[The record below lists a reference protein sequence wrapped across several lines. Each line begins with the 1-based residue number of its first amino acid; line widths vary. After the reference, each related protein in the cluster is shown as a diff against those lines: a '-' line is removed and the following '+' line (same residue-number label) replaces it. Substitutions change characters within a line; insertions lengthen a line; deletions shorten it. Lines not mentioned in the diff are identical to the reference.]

1 MSEPTRAEPLLDVA
15 NLSIEVLTGGGW
27 TAITRDVSFQVDRG
41 ETVCLVGESGCGK
54 STTALAMLGLL
65 PAGSSRVASG
75 TVTLDGQ
82 DLYRLSRRGWEDVR
96 GEQISMIFQEPMSSL
111 HPAFTVGEQIA
122 ESLRRHRGMHH
133 RAARRRAVELLDLV
147 GVPDAAHRLDSY
159 PHEFSGGMRQRV
171 LIAIA
176 LACEPR
182 LLVADEPT
190 TALDVTV
197 QAQILDLLQDM
208 REQFGLSILLV
219 THDLGVVAEVADRV
233 VVMYAGEVVEQASVA
248 DFLHRPAHP
257 YSRALTAAST
267 PQPGGELTWIPGA
280 PPPPEAMPPGCR
292 FHPRCQYGMDECTR
306 VPVVPLTI
314 GPDRRGYR
322 CLRDTATLDAPAG
335 RS

>member
-1 MSEPTRAEPLLDVA
+1 MSASTAPLLTVQ
-15 NLSIEVLTGGGW
+15 NLTVEVRTHTGW

-54 STTALAMLGLL
+54 STTALAIPGLL
-65 PAGSSRVASG
+65 PEGSARIANG

-82 DLYRLSRRGWEDVR
+82 DLYRLSRRGWEDIR
-96 GEQISMIFQEPMSSL
+96 GEQISMIFQEPMTSL
-111 HPAFTVGEQIA
+111 HPAFPVGAQIA
-122 ESLRRHRGMHH
+122 ESLRRHRGLSR
-133 RAARRRAVELLDLV
+133 RAAHRRAIELLDLV
-147 GVPDAAHRLDSY
+147 GVPDAARRVHAY

-208 REQFGLSILLV
+208 RDQFGLAILLV

-233 VVMYAGEVVEQASVA
+233 VVMYAGEVVEQAPVR
-248 DFLHRPAHP
+248 DFLHHPTHP
-257 YSRALTAAST
+257 YSQALIAAAI
-267 PQPGGELTWIPGA
+267 PEPGGELAWIPGA
-280 PPPPEAMPPGCR
+280 PPLPEAMPSGCR
-292 FHPRCQYGMDECTR
+292 FHPRCRYATPECR
-306 VPVVPLTI
+306 QPPEVPLRSEPT
-314 GPDRRGYR
+314 GRTYR
-322 CLRDTATLDAPAG
+322 CRFAPTELDALAG
-335 RS
+335 RR